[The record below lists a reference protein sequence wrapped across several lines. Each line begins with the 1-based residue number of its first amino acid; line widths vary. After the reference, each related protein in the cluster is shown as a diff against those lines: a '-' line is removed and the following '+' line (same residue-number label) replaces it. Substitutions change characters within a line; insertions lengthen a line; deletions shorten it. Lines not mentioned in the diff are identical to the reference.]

1 MHVVNYAEKYGTLAE
16 AVDED
21 DGLAVLG
28 VFFQVSQ
35 PVSQSVS
42 QSVSRPISQSITK
55 SIN

>member
-42 QSVSRPISQSITK
+42 QSTNQSV
-55 SIN
+55 NH